1 MERKINKKIEEAFA
15 NYKQDIKTGIVG
27 VITAINCK
35 LDEDLYSSSSGT
47 KNNTTLKQTISTEL
61 MNLLQELYDHP
72 VLKLDKTDFQ
82 KRKRVK
88 NVVPLHDRCIACR
101 ANGEQCTRR
110 RKGDSEYCGTHIK
123 GTPHGIISKE
133 KQDSEPKPMIKKV
146 SVWAQDIKGIIYY
159 IDDNSNVYETSAIL
173 QGTDNPKI
181 IAKYQKSL
189 DDEGN
194 VAYAIPSFGI

>member
-1 MERKINKKIEEAFA
+1 MERKINKKIDEAFT
-15 NYKQDIKTGIVG
+15 NYKQEIKTGIVG
-27 VITAINCK
+27 AITTINCK
-35 LDEDLYSSSSGT
+35 IDETPGLLMSSV
-47 KNNTTLKQTISTEL
+47 KQTVQTEL
-61 MNLLQELYDHP
+61 MNLLQELYDQP
-72 VLKLDKTDFQ
+72 ILKLDKTDFQ

-101 ANGEQCTRR
+101 ASGEQCTRR

-133 KQDSEPKPMIKKV
+133 KQDSEPKCTVKKV

-159 IDDNSNVYETSAIL
+159 IDDSNNVYETNAIL

-181 IAKYQKSL
+181 IAKYQRSL

>member
-1 MERKINKKIEEAFA
+1 MERKINKKIDEAFT
-15 NYKQDIKTGIVG
+15 NYKQEIKTGIVG
-27 VITAINCK
+27 AITAINCK
-35 LDEDLYSSSSGT
+35 IDEMHGNNMSSM
-47 KNNTTLKQTISTEL
+47 KQNIQTEL
-61 MNLLQELYDHP
+61 MNLLQELYDQP

-101 ANGEQCTRR
+101 ASGEQCTRR
-110 RKGDSEYCGTHIK
+110 RKGESEYCGTHIK

-133 KQDSEPKPMIKKV
+133 KQDNEPKAMIKKI

>member
-27 VITAINCK
+27 VITAINCQIDVEYVSDITIK
-35 LDEDLYSSSSGT
+35 DT
-47 KNNTTLKQTISTEL
+47 VKNEL
-61 MNLLQELYDHP
+61 MNLLQELYDQP

-110 RKGDSEYCGTHIK
+110 RKGDSQFCGTHIK
-123 GTPHGIISKE
+123 GTPHGVISKE
-133 KQDSEPKPMIKKV
+133 KQDSEPTEMIKKV

-159 IDDNSNVYETSAIL
+159 IDDDSNVYETSAIL

-189 DDEGN
+189 DNEGN

>member
-1 MERKINKKIEEAFA
+1 MERKINKKIDEAFT
-15 NYKQDIKTGIVG
+15 NYKQEIKTGIVG
-27 VITAINCK
+27 AITAINCK
-35 LDEDLYSSSSGT
+35 IDETPGLLMSSV
-47 KNNTTLKQTISTEL
+47 KQTVQTEL
-61 MNLLQELYDHP
+61 MNLLQELYDQP
-72 VLKLDKTDFQ
+72 ILKLDKTDFQ

-88 NVVPLHDRCIACR
+88 NVVPLHDRCVACR
-101 ANGEQCTRR
+101 ASGEQCTRR

-133 KQDSEPKPMIKKV
+133 KQDSEPKCTVKKV

-159 IDDNSNVYETSAIL
+159 IDDTNNVYETNAIL

-181 IAKYQKSL
+181 IAKYEKSL

>member
-1 MERKINKKIEEAFA
+1 MERKINKKIDEAFT
-15 NYKQDIKTGIVG
+15 NYKQDIKAGIVG
-27 VITAINCK
+27 AITAINCK
-35 LDEDLYSSSSGT
+35 IDENNLNLSST
-47 KNNTTLKQTISTEL
+47 EMKHTIQSEL
-61 MNLLQELYDHP
+61 MNLLQELYDQP

-133 KQDSEPKPMIKKV
+133 KQDNEPKAMIKKI

-159 IDDNSNVYETSAIL
+159 IDDDCNVYETSAIL

>member
-1 MERKINKKIEEAFA
+1 MERKINKKIDEAFT

-27 VITAINCK
+27 AITTINCK
-35 LDEDLYSSSSGT
+35 IDESNHTVNSLDI
-47 KNNTTLKQTISTEL
+47 KQTIQTEL
-61 MNLLQELYDHP
+61 MNLLQELYDQP

-110 RKGDSEYCGTHIK
+110 RKGSDEFCGTHVK
-123 GTPHGIISKE
+123 GTPHGVISKE
-133 KQDSEPKPMIKKV
+133 KQNSEPKSTIKKV

-159 IDDNSNVYETSAIL
+159 VDDNNNVYETSAIL

-181 IAKYQKSL
+181 IAKYEKSL

>member
-1 MERKINKKIEEAFA
+1 MERKINKKIDEAFT

-27 VITAINCK
+27 AITAINCK
-35 LDEDLYSSSSGT
+35 IDETPGLLMSSM
-47 KNNTTLKQTISTEL
+47 KQTIQSEL
-61 MNLLQELYDHP
+61 MNLLQELYDQP

-133 KQDSEPKPMIKKV
+133 KQDSEPKEMIKKV
-146 SVWAQDIKGIIYY
+146 SLLSKKDGFQQ
-159 IDDNSNVYETSAIL
+159 N
-173 QGTDNPKI
+173 
-181 IAKYQKSL
+181 
-189 DDEGN
+189 
-194 VAYAIPSFGI
+194 

>member
-1 MERKINKKIEEAFA
+1 MERKINKKIDEAFT
-15 NYKQDIKTGIVG
+15 NYKQEIKTGIVG
-27 VITAINCK
+27 AITAINCIIDQNN
-35 LDEDLYSSSSGT
+35 LNVSST
-47 KNNTTLKQTISTEL
+47 EMKQTIQTEL
-61 MNLLQELYDHP
+61 MNLLQELYDQP

-101 ANGEQCTRR
+101 ASGEQCTRR
-110 RKGDSEYCGTHIK
+110 RKGESEYCGTHIK

-133 KQDSEPKPMIKKV
+133 KQDSEPKAMIKKI

>member
-1 MERKINKKIEEAFA
+1 MERKINKKIDEAFT
-15 NYKQDIKTGIVG
+15 NYKQEIKTGIVG
-27 VITAINCK
+27 AITAINCK
-35 LDEDLYSSSSGT
+35 IDQNNLNVSST
-47 KNNTTLKQTISTEL
+47 EMKQTIQTEL
-61 MNLLQELYDHP
+61 MNLLQELYDQP

-110 RKGDSEYCGTHIK
+110 RKGESEYCGTHIK

-133 KQDSEPKPMIKKV
+133 KQDSEPKAMIKKI

>member
-1 MERKINKKIEEAFA
+1 MERKINKKIEEAFT

-27 VITAINCK
+27 VITSINCHI
-35 LDEDLYSSSSGT
+35 DETISDI
-47 KNNTTLKQTISTEL
+47 TTSIPSVMKQTVKTEL

-189 DDEGN
+189 DNEGN

>member
-189 DDEGN
+189 DNEGN

>member
-1 MERKINKKIEEAFA
+1 MERKINKKIEEAFT

-27 VITAINCK
+27 VITAINCQI
-35 LDEDLYSSSSGT
+35 DVEYVSDV
-47 KNNTTLKQTISTEL
+47 TIKETVKTEL

-110 RKGDSEYCGTHIK
+110 RKGDSQFCGTHIK
-123 GTPHGIISKE
+123 GTPHGVISKE
-133 KQDSEPKPMIKKV
+133 KQDSEPKEMIKKV

-173 QGTDNPKI
+173 QGSDNPKI

-189 DDEGN
+189 DNEGN

>member
-1 MERKINKKIEEAFA
+1 MERKINKKIEEAFT

-27 VITAINCK
+27 VITSINCHI
-35 LDEDLYSSSSGT
+35 DETISDI
-47 KNNTTLKQTISTEL
+47 TTSIPSVMKQTVKTEL

-159 IDDNSNVYETSAIL
+159 IDDDSNVYETSAIL

-189 DDEGN
+189 DNEGN

>member
-1 MERKINKKIEEAFA
+1 MERKINKKIDEAFT

-27 VITAINCK
+27 AITAINCK
-35 LDEDLYSSSSGT
+35 IDETPGLLSSSI
-47 KNNTTLKQTISTEL
+47 KQTVQTEL
-61 MNLLQELYDHP
+61 MNLLQELYDQP
-72 VLKLDKTDFQ
+72 ILKLDKTDFQ

-133 KQDSEPKPMIKKV
+133 KQDSEPKCTVKKV

-159 IDDNSNVYETSAIL
+159 IDDSNNVYETSAIL

-194 VAYAIPSFGI
+194 IAYAIPSFGI

>member
-1 MERKINKKIEEAFA
+1 MERKINKKIDEAFT

-27 VITAINCK
+27 AITAINCK
-35 LDEDLYSSSSGT
+35 IDETPGLLSSSI
-47 KNNTTLKQTISTEL
+47 KQTVQTEL
-61 MNLLQELYDHP
+61 MNLLQELYDQP

-101 ANGEQCTRR
+101 ASGEQCTRR
-110 RKGDSEYCGTHIK
+110 RKGESEYCGTHIK

-133 KQDSEPKPMIKKV
+133 KQDNEPKAMIKKI

>member
-1 MERKINKKIEEAFA
+1 MERKINKKIEEAFT
-15 NYKQDIKTGIVG
+15 NYKQNIKTGIVG
-27 VITAINCK
+27 VITAINCQI
-35 LDEDLYSSSSGT
+35 DEEYVSDI
-47 KNNTTLKQTISTEL
+47 TIKETVKTEL
-61 MNLLQELYDHP
+61 MNLLQELYDQP
-72 VLKLDKTDFQ
+72 IVKLDKTDFQ

-88 NVVPLHDRCIACR
+88 NIVPLHDRCIACR

-110 RKGDSEYCGTHIK
+110 RKGESEYCGTHIK

-133 KQDSEPKPMIKKV
+133 KQDSEPKAMIKKI

-159 IDDNSNVYETSAIL
+159 IDDNRNVYETSAIL

-189 DDEGN
+189 DNEGN
-194 VAYAIPSFGI
+194 VAYCIPSFGI

>member
-1 MERKINKKIEEAFA
+1 MERKINKKIEEAFT

-27 VITAINCK
+27 VITAINCNI
-35 LDEDLYSSSSGT
+35 DEEYVSDI
-47 KNNTTLKQTISTEL
+47 TIKETVKTEL

-101 ANGEQCTRR
+101 ASGEQCTRR
-110 RKGDSEYCGTHIK
+110 RKGDSQFCGTHIK
-123 GTPHGIISKE
+123 GTPHGVISKE
-133 KQDSEPKPMIKKV
+133 KQDSEPKEMIKKV

-189 DDEGN
+189 DNEGN

>member
-1 MERKINKKIEEAFA
+1 
-15 NYKQDIKTGIVG
+15 
-27 VITAINCK
+27 
-35 LDEDLYSSSSGT
+35 
-47 KNNTTLKQTISTEL
+47 
-61 MNLLQELYDHP
+61 
-72 VLKLDKTDFQ
+72 
-82 KRKRVK
+82 
-88 NVVPLHDRCIACR
+88 
-101 ANGEQCTRR
+101 
-110 RKGDSEYCGTHIK
+110 
-123 GTPHGIISKE
+123 
-133 KQDSEPKPMIKKV
+133 MIKKI

>member
-1 MERKINKKIEEAFA
+1 MERKINKKIDEAFT

-27 VITAINCK
+27 AITAINCK
-35 LDEDLYSSSSGT
+35 IDETPGLLMSSM
-47 KNNTTLKQTISTEL
+47 KQTIQSEL
-61 MNLLQELYDHP
+61 MNLLQELYDQP

-133 KQDSEPKPMIKKV
+133 KQDNEPKAMIKKI

>member
-1 MERKINKKIEEAFA
+1 MERKINKKIDEAFT

-27 VITAINCK
+27 AITAINCK
-35 LDEDLYSSSSGT
+35 IDETPGVAMSSM
-47 KNNTTLKQTISTEL
+47 KQTIQSEL
-61 MNLLQELYDHP
+61 MNLLQELYDQP

-101 ANGEQCTRR
+101 ASGEQCTRR
-110 RKGDSEYCGTHIK
+110 RKGESEYCGTHIK

-133 KQDSEPKPMIKKV
+133 KQDSEPKAMIKKI

>member
-1 MERKINKKIEEAFA
+1 MERKINKKIDEAFT
-15 NYKQDIKTGIVG
+15 NYKQDIKAGIVG
-27 VITAINCK
+27 AITAINCK
-35 LDEDLYSSSSGT
+35 IDEVESVMT
-47 KNNTTLKQTISTEL
+47 AATIKQSVQTEL
-61 MNLLQELYDHP
+61 MNLLQELYDQP
-72 VLKLDKTDFQ
+72 ILKLDKTDFQ

-88 NVVPLHDRCIACR
+88 NVVPLHDRCVACR
-101 ANGEQCTRR
+101 ASGEQCTRR

-133 KQDSEPKPMIKKV
+133 KQDSEPKCTVKKV

-159 IDDNSNVYETSAIL
+159 IDDTNNVYETNAIL

-181 IAKYQKSL
+181 IAKYEKSL

>member
-1 MERKINKKIEEAFA
+1 MERKINKKIDEAFT
-15 NYKQDIKTGIVG
+15 NYKQDIKAGIVG
-27 VITAINCK
+27 AITAINCK
-35 LDEDLYSSSSGT
+35 IDEVESVMT
-47 KNNTTLKQTISTEL
+47 AATIKQSVQTEL
-61 MNLLQELYDHP
+61 MNLLQELYDQP
-72 VLKLDKTDFQ
+72 VLKLEKTDFQ

-101 ANGEQCTRR
+101 ASGEQCTRR

-133 KQDSEPKPMIKKV
+133 KQDSEPKCTVKKV

-159 IDDNSNVYETSAIL
+159 IDDTNNVYETTVIL

-181 IAKYQKSL
+181 IAKYEKSL

-194 VAYAIPSFGI
+194 VAYTIPSFGI

>member
-27 VITAINCK
+27 VITAINCQI
-35 LDEDLYSSSSGT
+35 DVEYVSDI
-47 KNNTTLKQTISTEL
+47 TIKETVKTEL

-110 RKGDSEYCGTHIK
+110 RKGNSQFCGTHIK
-123 GTPHGIISKE
+123 GTPHGVISKE
-133 KQDSEPKPMIKKV
+133 KQDSEPKEMIKKV

-173 QGTDNPKI
+173 QGNDNPKI

-189 DDEGN
+189 DNEGN

>member
-27 VITAINCK
+27 VITAINCQI
-35 LDEDLYSSSSGT
+35 DEEYVSDI
-47 KNNTTLKQTISTEL
+47 TIKETVKTEL

-110 RKGDSEYCGTHIK
+110 RKGNSQFCGTHIK
-123 GTPHGIISKE
+123 GTPHGVISKE
-133 KQDSEPKPMIKKV
+133 KQDSEPKEMIKKV

-173 QGTDNPKI
+173 QGNDNPKI

-189 DDEGN
+189 DNEGN

>member
-1 MERKINKKIEEAFA
+1 MERKINKKIDEAFT

-27 VITAINCK
+27 AITAINCK
-35 LDEDLYSSSSGT
+35 IDETPGLLMSSM
-47 KNNTTLKQTISTEL
+47 KQTIQSEL
-61 MNLLQELYDHP
+61 MNLLQELYDQP

-110 RKGDSEYCGTHIK
+110 RKGESEYCGTHIK

-133 KQDSEPKPMIKKV
+133 KQDSEPKAMIKKI

-159 IDDNSNVYETSAIL
+159 IDDDSNVYETSAIL